1 MEVHQ
6 VETGPAAGRW
16 IRAQWDERGAQWT
29 SSDLRPSHAFQGYRY
44 TYARTLAGLAGEGIR
59 TYATEQAARGE
70 PEGEGDDASDNSVSG
85 EQEGEA
91 CDGHTARTWD
101 GQRWVDVPCA
111 AEECDR
117 CGTCCGR
124 TRTGST
130 HTRSFC
136 CSSADVPF
144 AFKQGSGP
152 HPEHRPL
159 LDGRE
164 HWALPWVDAA
174 RAPR

>member
-6 VETGPAAGRW
+6 IDAGPAAGRW

-70 PEGEGDDASDNSVSG
+70 PEGEGDDAS
-85 EQEGEA
+85 
-91 CDGHTARTWD
+91 
-101 GQRWVDVPCA
+101 A

-117 CGTCCGR
+117 CGKG
-124 TRTGST
+124 
-130 HTRSFC
+130 
-136 CSSADVPF
+136 
-144 AFKQGSGP
+144 GP
-152 HPEHRPL
+152 IA
-159 LDGRE
+159 
-164 HWALPWVDAA
+164 ALPVINIKVQEPAG
-174 RAPR
+174 PVQQG